1 MAQGTKTNR
10 RESIVC
16 LEIGMLLRDELLRQG
31 ANVVMTREDQTTFHT
46 NIERCEIAEAG
57 GAQIMLRLHC
67 NNSSNRSKRGI
78 QVYGPLNSDY
88 AKAVADAD
96 TYREMGQK
104 LLDAI
109 AAAYEVD
116 LIDAVKVPEKDLNRY
131 DRIGFASCIYYSK
144 YHQSVLNFAADNITQ
159 NKRTFFISTYGG
171 KADYTSIEK
180 ALTAKNSVLLGKYGC
195 KGYDT
200 FGSFKLMG
208 GLAKGHPDEAD
219 IAGAVAFYKEITE
232 EK

>member
-1 MAQGTKTNR
+1 MKTAIVYASTHHGNTK
-10 RESIVC
+10 
-16 LEIGMLLRDELLRQG
+16 
-31 ANVVMTREDQTTFHT
+31 
-46 NIERCEIAEAG
+46 
-57 GAQIMLRLHC
+57 
-67 NNSSNRSKRGI
+67 
-78 QVYGPLNSDY
+78 
-88 AKAVADAD
+88 
-96 TYREMGQK
+96 K

-116 LIDAVKVPEKDLNRY
+116 LIDAVKIPEKDLNRY
-131 DRIGFASCIYYSK
+131 DRIGFASGIYYSK
-144 YHQSVLNFAADNITQ
+144 FHQAVLNLRQSICP
-159 NKRTFFISTYGG
+159 RISGPFYQHLRRQSGLYF
-171 KADYTSIEK
+171 DRK

-200 FGSFKLMG
+200 FGPFKLMG

>member
-1 MAQGTKTNR
+1 MKTAIVYASTHHGNTK
-10 RESIVC
+10 
-16 LEIGMLLRDELLRQG
+16 
-31 ANVVMTREDQTTFHT
+31 
-46 NIERCEIAEAG
+46 
-57 GAQIMLRLHC
+57 
-67 NNSSNRSKRGI
+67 
-78 QVYGPLNSDY
+78 
-88 AKAVADAD
+88 
-96 TYREMGQK
+96 K

-116 LIDAVKVPEKDLNRY
+116 LIDAVKIPEKDLNRY
-131 DRIGFASCIYYSK
+131 
-144 YHQSVLNFAADNITQ
+144 AAVNMPQ
-159 NKRTFFISTYGG
+159 NKQTFFISTYGG

-200 FGSFKLMG
+200 FGPFKLMG

>member
-1 MAQGTKTNR
+1 MKTAIVYASTHHGNTK
-10 RESIVC
+10 
-16 LEIGMLLRDELLRQG
+16 
-31 ANVVMTREDQTTFHT
+31 
-46 NIERCEIAEAG
+46 
-57 GAQIMLRLHC
+57 
-67 NNSSNRSKRGI
+67 
-78 QVYGPLNSDY
+78 
-88 AKAVADAD
+88 
-96 TYREMGQK
+96 K

-116 LIDAVKVPEKDLNRY
+116 LIDAVEVPEKDLNRY
-131 DRIGFASCIYYSK
+131 DRIGFASGIYYSK
-144 YHQSVLNFAADNITQ
+144 FHQAVLNFAAVNMPQ
-159 NKRTFFISTYGG
+159 NKQTFFISTYGG

-200 FGSFKLMG
+200 FGPFKLMG